1 MNLIERAKNILIT
14 PKKEWDVIAG
24 EEQSLSTV
32 LTTYVIPLALIGAAA
47 NLIGW
52 GLIGKSFGTGFY
64 SITVKGWDIGIK
76 YAIIYLVS
84 VIVGVLVSAFVVD
97 ALAPS
102 FGSEKNLNKSSQF
115 VAYAYTPSLVAAALN
130 ILPVLGMVAG
140 LIGLY
145 SIYLLYIGLSPMKKT
160 PEDKKVIYLVI
171 TFVVMI
177 AVYVVLGLIL
187 ASILGMGGIGSA
199 SSISL

>member
-1 MNLIERAKNILIT
+1 M
-14 PKKEWDVIAG
+14 
-24 EEQSLSTV
+24 
-32 LTTYVIPLALIGAAA
+32 
-47 NLIGW
+47 
-52 GLIGKSFGTGFY
+52 
-64 SITVKGWDIGIK
+64 
-76 YAIIYLVS
+76 
-84 VIVGVLVSAFVVD
+84 
-97 ALAPS
+97 
-102 FGSEKNLNKSSQF
+102 
-115 VAYAYTPSLVAAALN
+115 AYAYTPSLVAAALN